1 MIIDNGM
8 KEYDEMLD
16 DFIQVMLAK
25 VYGAAPVSVLK
36 RVYKIYT
43 GAAFKIAELREA
55 QENQDEPTDD
65 NDIVTW
71 HIDGK
76 YVMLDGDDPIKRNGD
91 EEYFIP
97 SKEEV
102 KQLISAGYVSSS
114 ASDALK
120 KMLTERLQAD
130 EGTAEEIT
138 ARLWQS
144 FSMSEKPQSVAKIL
158 TEGRTHSLQQ
168 MIEIGTALANFYNS
182 VCRSD
187 SCGYSPDMLYE
198 IQHKEKS
205 PDVEVYI
212 KDDNKHLEALRNQVQ
227 QRPVKRTRL
236 KRR

>member
-76 YVMLDGDDPIKRNGD
+76 YVMLDDTPIKRNGD

-198 IQHKEKS
+198 IQHQEKS

-212 KDDNKHLEALRNQVQ
+212 KDEKKNLDALRSQLQ
-227 QRPVKRTRL
+227 QRPVRRTRL

>member
-1 MIIDNGM
+1 
-8 KEYDEMLD
+8 MLD
-16 DFIQVMLAK
+16 DYIQAMLAR
-25 VYGAAPVSVLK
+25 VYGVAPVSVLK
-36 RVYKIYT
+36 KVYKIYT

-55 QENQDEPTDD
+55 EENQAEPTDD
-65 NDIVTW
+65 NGIATW

-76 YVMLDGDDPIKRNGD
+76 FVMLDDNDAIKRNGD

-97 SKEEV
+97 SMEEV
-102 KQLISAGYVSSS
+102 EQLVNDGYIHSP
-114 ASDALK
+114 ASEALK
-120 KMLTERLQAD
+120 EMLTERLQAD
-130 EGTAEEIT
+130 EDTAEKIT

-144 FSMSEKPQSVAKIL
+144 FSMGEKPQSVAKIL

-212 KDDNKHLEALRNQVQ
+212 KDDKKNLDALRSQMQ
-227 QRPVKRTRL
+227 QRLVRRTRL

>member
-1 MIIDNGM
+1 MIVDNGM
-8 KEYDEMLD
+8 KEYDGMLD
-16 DFIQVMLAK
+16 DFLQAMLAK
-25 VYGAAPVSVLK
+25 VYGVAPVSVLK
-36 RVYKIYT
+36 KVYKIYT
-43 GAAFKIAELREA
+43 GAAFRIAELREA
-55 QENQDEPTDD
+55 EENQAEPTDD

-76 YVMLDGDDPIKRNGD
+76 YVMLDGDNPIKRNGD

-97 SKEEV
+97 SREEV
-102 KQLISAGYVSSS
+102 EQLVNDGYIHSP

-120 KMLTERLQAD
+120 EMLTKRLQAD
-130 EGTAEEIT
+130 EDTAEKIT

-144 FSMSEKPQSVAKIL
+144 FSMGEKPQSVAKIL
-158 TEGRTHSLQQ
+158 TEGRMHSLQQ

-182 VCRSD
+182 VCRRD

-198 IQHKEKS
+198 IQHQEKS

-212 KDDNKHLEALRNQVQ
+212 KDDKKNLDALRGQLQ
-227 QRPVKRTRL
+227 QRPVRRTRL

>member
-1 MIIDNGM
+1 
-8 KEYDEMLD
+8 MLD

-25 VYGAAPVSVLK
+25 VYGVAPVSVLK
-36 RVYKIYT
+36 KVYKIYT

-55 QENQDEPTDD
+55 EENQTEPTDD
-65 NDIVTW
+65 NGIATW

-76 YVMLDGDDPIKRNGD
+76 FVMLDDNDAIKRNGD

-97 SKEEV
+97 SMEEV
-102 KQLISAGYVSSS
+102 KQLVNDGYIHSP
-114 ASDALK
+114 ASEALK
-120 KMLTERLQAD
+120 EMLTERLQAD
-130 EGTAEEIT
+130 EDTAEKIT

-144 FSMSEKPQSVAKIL
+144 FSMGEKPQSVAKIL

>member
-1 MIIDNGM
+1 
-8 KEYDEMLD
+8 MLD
-16 DFIQVMLAK
+16 DFIQAMLAK
-25 VYGAAPVSVLK
+25 VYGVAPVSVLK
-36 RVYKIYT
+36 KVYKIYT

-55 QENQDEPTDD
+55 EENQAEPTDD

-71 HIDGK
+71 HIDWK
-76 YVMLDGDDPIKRNGD
+76 YVMLDDDDPIKRNGD

-97 SKEEV
+97 TRKEVE
-102 KQLISAGYVSSS
+102 QLISAGYISSS

-120 KMLTERLQAD
+120 KMLIGQLQAD
-130 EGTAEEIT
+130 KETAEKIT
-138 ARLWQS
+138 AGLWQA
-144 FSMSEKPQSVAKIL
+144 FSQGEKPQSAAKMI
-158 TEGRTHSLQQ
+158 TDGRKIPLPQ
-168 MIEIGTALANFYNS
+168 MIEVGKALANFYNS

-212 KDDNKHLEALRNQVQ
+212 KDDKKNLDALRSQMQ
-227 QRPVKRTRL
+227 QRPVRRTRL

>member
-1 MIIDNGM
+1 MIVDNGM
-8 KEYDEMLD
+8 KEYDGMLD
-16 DFIQVMLAK
+16 DFLQAMLAK
-25 VYGAAPVSVLK
+25 VYGVAPVSVLK
-36 RVYKIYT
+36 KVYKIYT
-43 GAAFKIAELREA
+43 GAAFRIAELREA
-55 QENQDEPTDD
+55 EENQAEPTDD

-76 YVMLDGDDPIKRNGD
+76 YVMLDGDNPIKRNGD

-97 SKEEV
+97 SREEV
-102 KQLISAGYVSSS
+102 EQLVNDGYIHSP

-120 KMLTERLQAD
+120 EMLTKRLQAD
-130 EGTAEEIT
+130 EDTAEKIT

-144 FSMSEKPQSVAKIL
+144 FSMGEKPQSVAKIL

-182 VCRSD
+182 VCRRD

-198 IQHKEKS
+198 IQHQEKS

-212 KDDNKHLEALRNQVQ
+212 KDDKKNLDALRGQLQ
-227 QRPVKRTRL
+227 QRPVRRTRL

>member
-1 MIIDNGM
+1 
-8 KEYDEMLD
+8 MLD
-16 DFIQVMLAK
+16 DYIQAMLAR
-25 VYGAAPVSVLK
+25 VYGVAPVSVLK
-36 RVYKIYT
+36 KVYKIYT

-55 QENQDEPTDD
+55 EENQAEPTDD
-65 NDIVTW
+65 NGIATW

-76 YVMLDGDDPIKRNGD
+76 FVMLDDNDAIKRNGD

-97 SKEEV
+97 SMEEV
-102 KQLISAGYVSSS
+102 EQLVNDGYIHSP
-114 ASDALK
+114 ASEALK
-120 KMLTERLQAD
+120 EMLTERLQAD
-130 EGTAEEIT
+130 EDTAEKIT

-144 FSMSEKPQSVAKIL
+144 FSMGEKPQSVAKIL

-212 KDDNKHLEALRNQVQ
+212 KDDKKNLDALRSQMQ
-227 QRPVKRTRL
+227 RRPVRRTRL

>member
-1 MIIDNGM
+1 
-8 KEYDEMLD
+8 MLD
-16 DFIQVMLAK
+16 DYIQAMLAR
-25 VYGAAPVSVLK
+25 VYGVAPVSVLK
-36 RVYKIYT
+36 KVYKIYT

-55 QENQDEPTDD
+55 EENQAEPTDD
-65 NDIVTW
+65 NGIATW

-76 YVMLDGDDPIKRNGD
+76 FVMLDDNDAIKRNGD

-97 SKEEV
+97 SMEEV
-102 KQLISAGYVSSS
+102 EQLVNDGYIHSP
-114 ASDALK
+114 ASEALK
-120 KMLTERLQAD
+120 EMLTERLQAD
-130 EGTAEEIT
+130 EDTAEKIT

-144 FSMSEKPQSVAKIL
+144 FSMGEKPQSVAKIL

-212 KDDNKHLEALRNQVQ
+212 KDDKKNLDALRSQMQ
-227 QRPVKRTRL
+227 QRPVRRTRL